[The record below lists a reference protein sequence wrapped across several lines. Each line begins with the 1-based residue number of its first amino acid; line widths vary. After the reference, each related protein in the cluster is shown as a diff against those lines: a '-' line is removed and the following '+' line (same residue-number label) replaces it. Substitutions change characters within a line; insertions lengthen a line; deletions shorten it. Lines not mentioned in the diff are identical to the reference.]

1 MNKKLL
7 ILLGAYASWVVATLL
22 YNKKNPSE
30 IKSELDSARNAW
42 EKDCKVLF
50 NNFIE
55 IHKNL
60 LEGLKAR
67 LLTEENKNLFHQKKD
82 EFLQLSEEYRKKGQ
96 EIFEE
101 YKLKGQDYTQEWL
114 EKLEEFYQE
123 KLKDLDTIKENA
135 PDKIHQTKK
144 KLIAYF
150 EDFKERLI
158 K

>member
-7 ILLGAYASWVVATLL
+7 ILLGAYASWVVAALL

-30 IKSELDSARNAW
+30 IKSELESARNSW
-42 EKDCKVLF
+42 EKDIKVLF

-60 LEGLKAR
+60 LEGLKTR

-82 EFLQLSEEYRKKGQ
+82 EFLQLSEEYRKKWQ

-101 YKLKGQDYTQEWL
+101 YKLKGQDYAQEWL

-123 KLKDLDTIKENA
+123 KLKDLDMIKENA
-135 PDKIHQTKK
+135 PDKMQQTKK

-150 EDFKERLI
+150 EDFKNRLT